1 MYQKITLPSGVR
13 IAFDRMEGVRSAS
26 VGIWVGAGSRFE
38 KTTEAGN
45 AHYIEHM
52 LFKGTSHYTAAQLA
66 EVMDAVGGQINA
78 YTTRDS
84 TCFYARV
91 LDTHLQLAVNVLAD
105 MFFDSSFAEE
115 DIQNERGIILEEI
128 DMYEDTPEDVAAE
141 RLIGACFPGPLGRPV
156 LGRPAALARQTG
168 ATLRTFMNRNYIAPR
183 IVVALGGSFSDADVA
198 LITQRFSVLKKAR
211 DARPAPSA
219 YTPAFVVR
227 KKATEQNQLVFGFP
241 GLPVT
246 SPDRFA
252 LQLFSGIL
260 GGNASSRLFQSV
272 REQCGLCYSIYS
284 FTSGFSETGLFGIAT
299 ATNRET
305 EPRAVARIMAELR
318 RLRDDGVTPEEL
330 DRAREQVK
338 ASLLMSLESTAS
350 RMNRLGYG
358 ELFMGGPLSA
368 DEIIARYDAVSRDDV
383 HTVAG
388 RVLDFD
394 RMSLSAVGRVGT
406 TDYYRG
412 LVGQ

>member
-13 IAFDRMEGVRSAS
+13 IAFEHMEGVRSAS
-26 VGIWVGAGSRFE
+26 VGIWVGVGSRFE

-52 LFKGTSHYTAAQLA
+52 LFKGTSRYTAAQLA

-91 LDTHLQLAVNVLAD
+91 LDTHLQLAINVLAD
-105 MFFDSSFAEE
+105 MFFDSKFDEE
-115 DIQNERGIILEEI
+115 DTGNERGIILEEI

-168 ATLRTFMNRNYIAPR
+168 ASLRAFMNRSYIAPR
-183 IVVALGGSFSDADVA
+183 VVVALGGSFTDADVA
-198 LITQRFSVLKKAR
+198 LITRRFSVMKKAR
-211 DARPAPSA
+211 DTRPAPSA
-219 YTPAFVVR
+219 YTPAFIAR

-241 GLPVT
+241 GLPID

-284 FTSGFSETGLFGIAT
+284 FTSGFAETGLVGIAT

-305 EPRAVARIMAELR
+305 EARAVARIMEELR
-318 RLRDDGVTPEEL
+318 RLRDDGVTREEL
-330 DRAREQVK
+330 DRSREQVK

-383 HTVAG
+383 HTAAA
-388 RVLDFD
+388 RILDFD

-412 LVGQ
+412 LVR